1 MDNVDRWESI
11 SDRFRRPGMF
21 RGRESSPAHASSAVA
36 DPGEGGANSKG
47 ECEKLLFCKL
57 FPKNCM
63 KLKEF
68 GPGGDASMAI
78 PWIRQWSV
86 T

>member
-1 MDNVDRWESI
+1 MDNVNKRESI

-21 RGRESSPAHASSAVA
+21 RGRESSHAHASSAVT
-36 DPGEGGANSKG
+36 DPGGGGVNSKG
-47 ECEKLLFCKL
+47 EFCNI

-68 GPGGDASMAI
+68 GLRGRGMRLWRPL
-78 PWIRQWSV
+78 RSV
-86 T
+86 NGL